1 MSVSLWPGD
10 EQMKFILLSGAI
22 KEEKTVEETNI
33 SINRSS
39 VCDGSFIGLYR
50 NQPADYV

>member
-10 EQMKFILLSGAI
+10 KQMKSILLSGAI

-33 SINRSS
+33 PTNRFS
-39 VCDGSFIGLYR
+39 VCDGPFIGLYR

>member
-1 MSVSLWPGD
+1 MTGD
-10 EQMKFILLSGAI
+10 KQMKSILLSGAI

-33 SINRSS
+33 PINRFS
-39 VCDGSFIGLYR
+39 VCDGPFIGLYR